1 MASVQDCERALR
13 ALVERL
19 ADVDPG
25 TRAKHAVDRT
35 ISCRV
40 VDLDVVFAVQV
51 EDGAVSDLTCSRA
64 GAAASQ
70 AQVRL
75 TAQSDDLV
83 ALATGSLPPPLAWA
97 TGRLK
102 VEASVLDLLRLRA
115 LL

>member
-1 MASVQDCERALR
+1 MASVEECQRALQS
-13 ALVERL
+13 LVERL
-19 ADVDPG
+19 ADVDPD

-40 VDLDVVFAVQV
+40 VDLDVVFAVHV
-51 EDGAVSDLTCSRA
+51 EDGVLSELTCS
-64 GAAASQ
+64 GAQAAVGS

-102 VEASVLDLLRLRA
+102 VEASVLDLLRLRS